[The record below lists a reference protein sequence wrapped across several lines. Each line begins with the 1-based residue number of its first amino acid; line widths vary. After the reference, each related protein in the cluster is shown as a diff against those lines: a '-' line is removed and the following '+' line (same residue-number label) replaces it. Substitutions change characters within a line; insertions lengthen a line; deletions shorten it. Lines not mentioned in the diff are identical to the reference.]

1 MRQATGFGEK
11 NFQRTSNQR
20 NEIMMKE
27 ATDFASHLKK
37 CEKAIADMKTACE
50 SMLSTTKIAM
60 AAQLPRLF
68 EDTAGVSGSETKPVE
83 SIGGPGFQ
91 SETVGRLSQTA
102 SAQIESQVLVPIKR
116 WLDVF
121 NALHG
126 RMKEVE
132 ALRLEVDSRRHTVI
146 DLAASVDKLRAKLG
160 KVGGHDAK
168 LEASLD
174 DTIKKLQHKEGK
186 LTCTLF
192 FYPVPQV
199 LFKYC
204 GYISMKCEHDRLCML
219 LQCLSSR
226 SKRRNSLYTQTCQ
239 R

>member
-1 MRQATGFGEK
+1 M
-11 NFQRTSNQR
+11 
-20 NEIMMKE
+20 
-27 ATDFASHLKK
+27 
-37 CEKAIADMKTACE
+37 
-50 SMLSTTKIAM
+50 
-60 AAQLPRLF
+60 
-68 EDTAGVSGSETKPVE
+68 SGSETKPVE